1 MDERRPDDSTSGRR
15 AHHMC
20 MVEWVALADTVH
32 SCSFFVGAQVATKPG
47 SIQFA
52 FVAETRMD
60 AFIDGLVFIVEDLWS
75 AQVRQAVIENATRQ
89 ARIWA
94 ASLKYPPF
102 LWPISD
108 RENTAVAISS
118 LRNFGQLSGC
128 LTGRAETDCDPYC
141 ISRSRVLS
149 STRRLLPRRTKP
161 NQQAKNHHS
170 LQYSSDESYPST
182 DGVGAFPH
190 RIYTFP
196 VVGKM

>member
-1 MDERRPDDSTSGRR
+1 MTARADVGPTTCAWSSGWPWRILFTL
-15 AHHMC
+15 AASLL
-20 MVEWVALADTVH
+20 ALRW
-32 SCSFFVGAQVATKPG
+32 QRNRG

-60 AFIDGLVFIVEDLWS
+60 VFIDGLVFIVEDLWS

-170 LQYSSDESYPST
+170 LQHSSDESYPST